1 MDHNAFAPLETEDF
15 CPTFIQGRAWTC
27 VSLMPKPDFFRCS
40 KILLSCLPVNLPHD
54 AGEEGVFPDTL
65 LPASVVCYLAIQ
77 SLADYSLVM

>member
-1 MDHNAFAPLETEDF
+1 MLFNVFGWNFVGPLETDL
-15 CPTFIQGRAWTC
+15 W
-27 VSLMPKPDFFRCS
+27 PKPDFFRCS